1 MTQTTTQLGYV
12 EADRTLSFRS
22 DVDGFA
28 IQAFVWQHAAP
39 KGVVV
44 IAHGAAEHSLRYG
57 RFARALNAAGYEVW
71 SLDHRG
77 HGQSPGPEGL
87 GDFGEGGWD
96 ALVEDVGQFIRIA
109 REARA
114 GAPAI
119 LFGHSMGSAAAQQ
132 LVPEASRTIDGVI
145 LSGSSA
151 RMGRREAKDGEPPP
165 VFAPNA
171 PFEPARTQYDWLSRD
186 EAEVDKYIAD
196 PWCGFETRRSQRG
209 GFARASNL
217 ADPDRLANI
226 RYDLP
231 CLFVAGTKDPINRDM
246 EGLYELQRLWNEAG
260 VKRID
265 TLYYKDGRHEM
276 LNETN
281 RDEVTADIIA
291 WLDSVVH

>member
-1 MTQTTTQLGYV
+1 MTQASVALGYV
-12 EADRTLSFRS
+12 QADREVSFVS
-22 DVDGFA
+22 DADGFA
-28 IQAFVWQHAAP
+28 IQAFVWEHPAP
-39 KGVVV
+39 KGLVV

-77 HGQSPGPEGL
+77 HGRSPGPEGL

-96 ALVEDVGQFIRIA
+96 ALVADVGQFIRIA
-109 REARA
+109 KEARP
-114 GAPAI
+114 GLPAV

-132 LVPEASRTIDGVI
+132 LVPDASREIAGVI

-151 RMGRREAKDGEPPP
+151 RMGRRERREGEPPP
-165 VFAPNA
+165 AFTPNA
-171 PFEPARTQYDWLSRD
+171 AFEPARTPYDWLSRD
-186 EAEVDKYIAD
+186 EAEVDRYIAD
-196 PWCGFETRRSQRG
+196 PMCGFESRKSQRS
-209 GFARASNL
+209 GFASTSVI
-217 ADPDRLANI
+217 ADPARLARI
-226 RYDLP
+226 RPGLP
-231 CLFVAGTKDPINRDM
+231 CLFVAGTKDPINNNM

-281 RDEVTADIIA
+281 RDEVTADIVA
-291 WLDSVVH
+291 WLDSVVR

>member
-1 MTQTTTQLGYV
+1 MSLDYV
-12 EADRTLSFRS
+12 AADRTFRFNS
-22 DVDGFA
+22 DVDGFSL
-28 IQAFVWQHAAP
+28 QGFVWERPGP

-71 SLDHRG
+71 SIDHRG
-77 HGQSPGPEGL
+77 HGESPGPEGL

-96 ALVEDVGQFIRIA
+96 ALVADIVQFVGIA
-109 REARA
+109 KAAHA
-114 GAPAI
+114 GLPVI

-132 LVPEASRTIDGVI
+132 LAPDASDAIAGLV

-151 RMGRREAKDGEPPP
+151 RMGRRSEDGTPAA
-165 VFAPNA
+165 VTPNA
-171 PFEPARTQYDWLSRD
+171 AFEPARTPYEWLSRD
-186 EAEVDKYIAD
+186 PAEVDKYIAD
-196 PWCGFETRRSQRG
+196 PCCGFETRTSTRS
-209 GFARASNL
+209 GFANAAKLTDPANL
-217 ADPDRLANI
+217 GRI

-246 EGLYELQRLWNEAG
+246 EGLYELQKLWNEAG

-281 RDEVTADIIA
+281 RDEVTADIIG
-291 WLDSVVH
+291 WLNSVAG

>member
-1 MTQTTTQLGYV
+1 MNLGYI
-12 EADRTLSFRS
+12 EADRKVSFES
-22 DVDGFA
+22 VVDGFHV
-28 IQAFVWQHAAP
+28 QGFVWEHAAP

-57 RFARALNAAGYEVW
+57 RFGRALNAGGYEVW

-77 HGQSPGPEGL
+77 HGLSPGPEGL

-96 ALVEDVGQFIRIA
+96 ALVADIGQFIEVA
-109 REARA
+109 KEARP
-114 GAPAI
+114 GLPVV

-132 LVPEASRTIDGVI
+132 LAPDVSAEIAGLI

-151 RMGRREAKDGEPPP
+151 RMGRREGEAPAP
-165 VFAPNA
+165 FTPNA
-171 PFEPARTQYDWLSRD
+171 PFEPARTPYEWLSRD
-186 EAEVDKYIAD
+186 PDEVDKYIAD
-196 PWCGFETRRSQRG
+196 PMCGFETRTSQRSG
-209 GFARASNL
+209 RASGTTL
-217 ADPDRLANI
+217 TEPARLAGI
-226 RYDLP
+226 RRDLP
-231 CLFVAGTKDPINRDM
+231 CLFVAGTKDPINREM

-281 RDEVTADIIA
+281 RDEVTADIIG
-291 WLDSVVH
+291 WLDSVVR

>member
-1 MTQTTTQLGYV
+1 M
-12 EADRTLSFRS
+12 AS
-22 DVDGFA
+22 DADGFG
-28 IQAFVWQHAAP
+28 IQGFVWEHP
-39 KGVVV
+39 SPRGVVV

-77 HGQSPGPEGL
+77 HGRSPGPEGL

-96 ALVEDVGQFIRIA
+96 ALVADIGQFVRVAKAA
-109 REARA
+109 RPGLDAV
-114 GAPAI
+114 

-132 LVPEASRTIDGVI
+132 LVPANSGELGGVI

-151 RMGRREAKDGEPPP
+151 RMGRREGEAPAP
-165 VFAPNA
+165 FTPNA
-171 PFEPARTQYDWLSRD
+171 AFEPARTPYEWLSRD
-186 EAEVDKYIAD
+186 PDEVDKYIAD
-196 PWCGFETRRSQRG
+196 PMCGFETRTSQRSG
-209 GFARASNL
+209 RASVEKL
-217 ADPDRLANI
+217 TDPARLARI
-226 RYDLP
+226 RSDLP

-281 RDEVTADIIA
+281 RDEVTNDIIG
-291 WLDSVVH
+291 WLDSVVR

>member
-1 MTQTTTQLGYV
+1 MSLGYIDG
-12 EADRTLSFRS
+12 DRRIDFQSA
-22 DVDGFA
+22 VDGFR
-28 IQAFVWQHAAP
+28 IQGFVWEGAAP

-77 HGQSPGPEGL
+77 HGLSPGPEGL

-96 ALVEDVGQFIRIA
+96 ALVADIGQFIQLAKATRP
-109 REARA
+109 
-114 GAPAI
+114 GLPVV

-132 LVPEASRTIDGVI
+132 LAPDVSGEIAGLI

-151 RMGRREAKDGEPPP
+151 RMGRREGEEPAP
-165 VFAPNA
+165 FTPNA
-171 PFEPARTQYDWLSRD
+171 PFEPARTPYEWLSRD
-186 EAEVDKYIAD
+186 PDEVDKYIAD
-196 PWCGFETRRSQRG
+196 PMCGFETRTSQRSG
-209 GFARASNL
+209 RASATRL
-217 ADPDRLANI
+217 ADASRLARI
-226 RYDLP
+226 RWDLP
-231 CLFVAGTKDPINRDM
+231 CLFVAGTKDPINREM

-281 RDEVTADIIA
+281 RDEVTADIIG
-291 WLDSVVH
+291 WLDSVAR

>member
-1 MTQTTTQLGYV
+1 MTALGYI
-12 EADRTLSFRS
+12 EADRKVSFES
-22 DVDGFA
+22 AVDGFR
-28 IQAFVWQHAAP
+28 IQGFVWEHPSP
-39 KGVVV
+39 KGLVV

-77 HGQSPGPEGL
+77 HGESPGPEGL

-96 ALVEDVGQFIRIA
+96 ALVADVAQFVELAKAA
-109 REARA
+109 RP
-114 GAPAI
+114 GLKTV
-119 LFGHSMGSAAAQQ
+119 LFGHSMGSAAGQQ
-132 LVPEASRTIDGVI
+132 FAPDGSRIIDGLI

-151 RMGRREAKDGEPPP
+151 RMGRRAPREGEAPP

-171 PFEPARTQYDWLSRD
+171 AFEPARTPYEWLSRD
-186 EAEVDKYIAD
+186 PEEVDKYIAD
-196 PWCGFETRRSQRG
+196 PMCGFESRTSQRS
-209 GFARASNL
+209 GFANSERL
-217 ADPDRLANI
+217 ADPERLKGI
-226 RYDLP
+226 RDDLP
-231 CLFVAGTKDPINRDM
+231 CLFFAGTKDPINRDM

-281 RDEVTADIIA
+281 RDEVTADIIG
-291 WLDSVVH
+291 WLDSVVR

>member
-1 MTQTTTQLGYV
+1 MNLGYI
-12 EADRTLSFRS
+12 EADEHPAFTS

-28 IQAFVWQHAAP
+28 IQGFTWRCPEP
-39 KGVVV
+39 KAVVV

-77 HGQSPGPEGL
+77 HGRSPGPEGL

-96 ALVEDVGQFIRIA
+96 ALVADIGQFIGIA
-109 REARA
+109 KAARP
-114 GAPAI
+114 GLPVI
-119 LFGHSMGSAAAQQ
+119 LFGHSMGSAAGQQ
-132 LVPEASRTIDGVI
+132 FAPTGSSTINGLI

-151 RMGRREAKDGEPPP
+151 RMGRREGEQ
-165 VFAPNA
+165 APATFSPNTA
-171 PFEPARTQYDWLSRD
+171 FEPARTPYEWLSRD
-186 EAEVDKYIAD
+186 PEEVDKYIAD
-196 PWCGFETRRSQRG
+196 PMCGFETQTSQRRG
-209 GFARASNL
+209 RASAARL
-217 ADPDRLANI
+217 TDPEVLKGI
-226 RYDLP
+226 RRDLP
-231 CLFVAGTKDPINRDM
+231 CLFVAGTKDPVNRDM

-281 RDEVTADIIA
+281 REEVTSDIIG
-291 WLDSVVH
+291 WLDSIAG

>member
-1 MTQTTTQLGYV
+1 MNLGYI
-12 EADRTLSFRS
+12 EADRTTSFKS
-22 DVDGFA
+22 AVDGFP
-28 IQAFVWQHAAP
+28 IQAFVWEREDP
-39 KGVVV
+39 KAVVV

-77 HGQSPGPEGL
+77 HGMSPGPEGL

-96 ALVEDVGQFIRIA
+96 GLVADIGQFIEIA
-109 REARA
+109 KADRP
-114 GAPAI
+114 GLPAI

-132 LVPEASRTIDGVI
+132 LAPDASKAISGLI

-151 RMGRREAKDGEPPP
+151 RMGRRNDDGTPA

-171 PFEPARTQYDWLSRD
+171 AFEPARTPYEWLSRD
-186 EAEVDKYIAD
+186 PDEVDKYIAD
-196 PWCGFETRRSQRG
+196 PCCGFETRTSTRS
-209 GFARASNL
+209 GFANARKLTEPETL
-217 ADPDRLANI
+217 AKI

-246 EGLYELQRLWNEAG
+246 EGLYELQKLWNEAG
-260 VKRID
+260 LKRID

-291 WLDSVVH
+291 WLNSVVS